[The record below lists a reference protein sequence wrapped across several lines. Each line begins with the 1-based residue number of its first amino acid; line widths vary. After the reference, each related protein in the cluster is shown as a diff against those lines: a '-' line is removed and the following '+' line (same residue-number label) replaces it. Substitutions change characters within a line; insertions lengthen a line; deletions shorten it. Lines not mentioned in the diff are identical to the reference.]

1 MRALLSA
8 VVAGLFVVAALVAPL
23 RAVGARVQE
32 PVPAPTPPPAQ
43 DRAAGADADEEPE
56 RVRPNAVVV
65 VIDDMDWED
74 LATTPVPNLDALMAH
89 GRAYTNFYVCPACSP
104 SRAALQFGR
113 YSVRDGLGG
122 VITARSEVDVGMPL
136 ERTSLPEVFGP
147 AGYATACFGKWH
159 ISTTNETELRRAA
172 QMHGYETWRA
182 GYASNILAGVENGH
196 LAWIRGDD
204 GEQRHTDEYTASAI
218 TNAFVEWWE
227 SDDERP
233 RFAVVNYLTP
243 HQPFTPPPQDLL
255 PPGCD
260 MGDAPR
266 ARYERAIS
274 ALDTL
279 IGRIVATIDLT
290 DTYLFVLT
298 DNGTPYQVAPPGG
311 RHRGYKLTPFQG
323 GVNVPLVVAGP
334 GVLAGRCDHLTHV
347 VDIARTLFELCGLTA
362 TTGFEDS
369 RNFAPTLRGT
379 VLARREPVYVHHR
392 APATRGPFEKDL
404 YAVIAPSGW
413 KLVVSN
419 GEELLFDVSI
429 DPYEAFPRDE
439 PEIAAHL
446 RAVAQRIRG
455 E

>member
-1 MRALLSA
+1 
-8 VVAGLFVVAALVAPL
+8 
-23 RAVGARVQE
+23 
-32 PVPAPTPPPAQ
+32 VPADEPAP
-43 DRAAGADADEEPE
+43 DSDGGEEPQ
-56 RVRPNAVVV
+56 RVRPNVVVV
-65 VIDDMDWED
+65 VIDDMGWED
-74 LATTPVPNLDALMAH
+74 LATTPVPTMDALMAR
-89 GRAYTNFYVCPACSP
+89 GRVYTNFYVCPACSP

-122 VITARSEVDVGMPL
+122 VITARSDVDVGMPL

-182 GYASNILAGVENGH
+182 GYASIILAGVENGH

-218 TNAFVEWWE
+218 TNAFLEWWGT
-227 SDDERP
+227 DDERP

-243 HQPFTPPPQDLL
+243 HQPFTPPPEELL

-260 MGDAPR
+260 MGDEPR

-279 IGRIVATIDLT
+279 LGRLVAGIDLSN
-290 DTYLFVLT
+290 TYLFVLP
-298 DNGTPYQVAPPGG
+298 DNGTPNQVAPPGG

-323 GVNVPLVVAGP
+323 GVNVPLVVVGPPPDAGLGP
-334 GVLAGRCDHLTHV
+334 GVLAGRCDHLAHV
-347 VDIARTLFELCGLTA
+347 VDVPRTLFELCGLSA
-362 TTGFEDS
+362 TEGFEDS

-379 VLARREPVYVHHR
+379 VLAKREPVYVHHR
-392 APATRGPFEKDL
+392 APNTRGPFEKDL
-404 YAVIAPSGW
+404 YAVISASGW
-413 KLVVSN
+413 KLIVSN

-429 DPYEAFPRDE
+429 DPYEAYPRDE

-446 RAVAQRIRG
+446 RSVARGIRG